1 MEKHFLRPKF
11 VKRYQINTGKV
22 PDSFQ
27 ALLHCQVLTYGCY
40 DLKRPELF
48 FYQNMRNSCVIFS
61 FYPVVLGVSCFF
73 MIITLVIY
81 SRDKAIR
88 NNYTWIVSHFVLN
101 MLLAFIILI
110 VNQSADIKTL
120 NEGLCTAI
128 GKHLTIR
135 SNNRS
140 IKYCFWTRSLTLRL
154 LFQPYFST
162 FSLHLHLYI

>member
-1 MEKHFLRPKF
+1 M
-11 VKRYQINTGKV
+11 
-22 PDSFQ
+22 
-27 ALLHCQVLTYGCY
+27 
-40 DLKRPELF
+40 KRPELF

-61 FYPVVLGVSCFF
+61 FYPVVLGISCFF

-140 IKYCFWTRSLTLRL
+140 IHIIMVKILFLYPKSNPTSLILAILQHFFFTSAFIHMTVLSVETSWRSR
-154 LFQPYFST
+154 
-162 FSLHLHLYI
+162 

>member
-1 MEKHFLRPKF
+1 
-11 VKRYQINTGKV
+11 
-22 PDSFQ
+22 
-27 ALLHCQVLTYGCY
+27 
-40 DLKRPELF
+40 
-48 FYQNMRNSCVIFS
+48 MRNSCVIFS

-135 SNNRS
+135 SNNSSVHIVKPSRNHMVKILFLHSKSNSVSFILAILQHFFFTSAFIHMTVLSVETSWRS
-140 IKYCFWTRSLTLRL
+140 R
-154 LFQPYFST
+154 
-162 FSLHLHLYI
+162 

>member
-1 MEKHFLRPKF
+1 
-11 VKRYQINTGKV
+11 
-22 PDSFQ
+22 
-27 ALLHCQVLTYGCY
+27 
-40 DLKRPELF
+40 
-48 FYQNMRNSCVIFS
+48 MRNSCVIFS

-135 SNNRS
+135 SNNSTVHIVRPSRNMVKILFLYPKSNPTSLILAILQHFFFTSAFIFMTILSVETSWRS
-140 IKYCFWTRSLTLRL
+140 R
-154 LFQPYFST
+154 
-162 FSLHLHLYI
+162 